1 MPTDTQMSSSRRI
14 PPSWLIAAGVLAAVA
29 LAVVLVALLGGD
41 PAGSSDDSAP
51 SIVQPAAPGEA
62 GSELTEDDLEDIEP
76 PPYSAADVGF
86 MQDMI
91 PHHEQAIEMTNLV
104 AERSESEDIA
114 LLAGRIEISQ
124 KGEIALMEDWLSARG
139 EELPTGRSHDGAH
152 GNHAMPDHG
161 SHAMSEHG
169 SHAMSDDGELM
180 PGMLTE
186 SQFARLSAASGG
198 EFDRLFCDL
207 MIQHHRGALTM
218 VDEQRATGGGIE
230 AEGYKVSA
238 DIEAD
243 QRIEIQRMRQVL
255 SGLGNQ

>member
-1 MPTDTQMSSSRRI
+1 MISPRRI
-14 PPSWLIAAGVLAAVA
+14 PNVWLTAAGVLAAIV
-29 LAVVLVALLGGD
+29 LAVGLIALLDRD
-41 PAGSSDDSAP
+41 PAESSGDAAP
-51 SIVQPAAPGEA
+51 NIVQPAAPGEA
-62 GSELTEDDLEDIEP
+62 GSELSEQDLEDIEP
-76 PPYSAADVGF
+76 PPYTAADVGF

-124 KGEIALMEDWLSARG
+124 KGEIALMNDWLSARG
-139 EELPTGRSHDGAH
+139 EEPSSEGSHGGAY
-152 GNHAMPDHG
+152 GDHAMSHHG
-161 SHAMSEHG
+161 SHEMS
-169 SHAMSDDGELM
+169 DGELM

-207 MIQHHRGALTM
+207 MIQHHRGALAM

-243 QRIEIQRMRQVL
+243 QRIEISRMRQVL
-255 SGLGNQ
+255 KGIGSPSS

>member
-1 MPTDTQMSSSRRI
+1 MISSRRI
-14 PPSWLIAAGVLAAVA
+14 RPAWLLAAGVLAAVA
-29 LAVVLVALLGGD
+29 IGVGLIALLGSD
-41 PAGSSDDSAP
+41 PAGSGGDAAP

-62 GSELTEDDLEDIEP
+62 GSELSEDDLEDIEP
-76 PPYSAADVGF
+76 PPYTDADVGF

-91 PHHEQAIEMTNLV
+91 PHHEQALEMTNLV
-104 AERSESEDIA
+104 AERSESKDIA

-139 EELPTGRSHDGAH
+139 EEPSSGRSHGGAH
-152 GNHAMPDHG
+152 GNQGMSHDG
-161 SHAMSEHG
+161 SHAMSH
-169 SHAMSDDGELM
+169 GELM

-186 SQFARLSAASGG
+186 SQFARLSAAGGG

-207 MIQHHRGALTM
+207 MIQHHRGALAM
-218 VDEQRATGGGIE
+218 VNQQRATGGGIE

-243 QRIEIQRMRQVL
+243 QRIEIRRMRQVL
-255 SGLGNQ
+255 RGLGNH